1 MHCTTTTIPRPPGG
15 HHVRLNWQA
24 QKGHTQGREEQFV
37 VAVHSVLACSRLHL
51 QRSCCATALR
61 LGAEP
66 QQHRHQH
73 LRRQQTRTL
82 VRMGVGGGSHPCLAQ
97 HAGARCRLF
106 AAPSP
111 ATSAGRRRGTAGW
124 WCPRHPTTRSPPQ
137 GTPRWGPGAGRGGA
151 QSGRGRGAPPWQ
163 PRLWSKGTHRRQ
175 PRRPQRCRGPS
186 CRGRRPAGQGG
197 QGDRPAARP
206 GHAPAPAAHN
216 PLGSCMQGCGRR
228 TCCSRMPAPT
238 YRAEDSVE
246 DRWPARPP
254 STACA
259 CTEVSGQ
266 RAAGRWAP
274 MQAGRQA
281 GGGSAALTSAC
292 GRAARCVVAPRLPV
306 GIGRRGWRTVPRC
319 LSSRGPAAPAGGR
332 DGLAG
337 GGCERPAGGQAAA
350 QCCVSCT
357 LTGTHADRDVAVHV
371 LPAHARH
378 ESVGQAQAVRQ
389 RQQHAPAV
397 AGGGGAAQGRDVE
410 SLAWRADGVDNLGEG
425 CVRGWRQGTGEGE
438 RAWRVVSGECGSP
451 RAQVSPQQVR
461 ALLSGCAGIAAAL
474 PMIHPLNWR

>member
-216 PLGSCMQGCGRR
+216 PLGSCMQDAGVAPAAHGCPPPRTGQRTAWRTGGQPGR
-228 TCCSRMPAPT
+228 PAP
-238 YRAEDSVE
+238 
-246 DRWPARPP
+246 PAPVQRCRGSGLQGGGPP
-254 STACA
+254 C
-259 CTEVSGQ
+259 
-266 RAAGRWAP
+266 R
-274 MQAGRQA
+274 QAGR
-281 GGGSAALTSAC
+281 
-292 GRAARCVVAPRLPV
+292 RAAAV
-306 GIGRRGWRTVPRC
+306 RR
-319 LSSRGPAAPAGGR
+319 SRAPAGGL
-332 DGLAG
+332 LA
-337 GGCERPAGGQAAA
+337 A
-350 QCCVSCT
+350 S
-357 LTGTHADRDVAVHV
+357 
-371 LPAHARH
+371 
-378 ESVGQAQAVRQ
+378 
-389 RQQHAPAV
+389 
-397 AGGGGAAQGRDVE
+397 
-410 SLAWRADGVDNLGEG
+410 
-425 CVRGWRQGTGEGE
+425 
-438 RAWRVVSGECGSP
+438 
-451 RAQVSPQQVR
+451 
-461 ALLSGCAGIAAAL
+461 
-474 PMIHPLNWR
+474 